1 MKKIVYILS
10 VALAAAACSKPES
23 PVTNPEPQE
32 PVTGKVEFTA
42 VFGEAPVVKSELSG
56 ESVLWKAGD
65 EISILWDGGNTT
77 AQADAAGAQANF
89 SASVDDAS
97 EYFAVYPSK
106 ASVSLSGGALTV
118 GIPAEQN
125 GAFEDVN
132 IAIAKTT
139 ERSLVFKNLCAL
151 GKITLSRNDIAKIEF
166 KGGEGQNLA
175 GDVTLSLDGEGVPS
189 VISTASAAESIV
201 LTPASGDA
209 FAAGS
214 YYFAAIPGTLEK
226 VEFTLT
232 TVSGNTILGKAS
244 ANPAELL
251 RSKAL
256 NFGTLDNIATAD
268 VLTLRFAFGPEKGAK
283 AGYDP
288 EGKWPTDWVA
298 NLNEGVSYTYA
309 IDEVNYG
316 FYVKDLVQS
325 TSKNFK
331 WDTNNKDGYADR
343 ISIPSATVYFG
354 LPAIEDFKLTGV
366 VVGQSRRGKTDNT
379 ETAVTQVG
387 VTSHIPEAEGE
398 NNSYVSGGELQEWHG
413 WPDGDDKSGKK
424 AVVDHAFQLSGTQAN
439 TVYYLNSDNSEIG
452 LYFSRLVLTYEK
464 VSE

>member
-89 SASVDDAS
+89 SANVDEAS

-106 ASVSLSGGALTV
+106 ASVSLSDGELTV

-166 KGGEGQNLA
+166 KGGEGQSLA

-256 NFGTLDNIATAD
+256 NFGTLDAAGAATTMT
-268 VLTLRFAFGPEKGAK
+268 LTFDFQGDALEGWPTAAQAANTLTNVDAIYPLDGTDYTFALRF
-283 AGYDP
+283 
-288 EGKWPTDWVA
+288 PT
-298 NLNEGVSYTYA
+298 
-309 IDEVNYG
+309 
-316 FYVKDLVQS
+316 S
-325 TSKNFK
+325 T
-331 WDTNNKDGYADR
+331 
-343 ISIPSATVYFG
+343 
-354 LPAIEDFKLTGV
+354 
-366 VVGQSRRGKTDNT
+366 
-379 ETAVTQVG
+379 
-387 VTSHIPEAEGE
+387 
-398 NNSYVSGGELQEWHG
+398 
-413 WPDGDDKSGKK
+413 DGDDAGIYWGKSGTYGNRLLINGRFKYAGIPAILGYKLVNVNLWQKRQGNDDRNTTPAVAIASAVPDAVLDKSNQMSLASGGAQQTWK
-424 AVVDHAFQLSGTQAN
+424 AGVGKNELNGPYTYTLTD
-439 TVYYLNSDNSEIG
+439 TVAGDNYYIVIYYASATPGKVAGIG
-452 LYFSRLVLTYEK
+452 KMEVTYEK
-464 VSE
+464 VTE

>member
-10 VALAAAACSKPES
+10 VALAAAACSKPEN

-32 PVTGKVEFTA
+32 PATGKVEFTA

-56 ESVLWKAGD
+56 SSVLWKEGD
-65 EISILWDGGNTT
+65 EISILWNGGKTT
-77 AQADAAGAQANF
+77 AQADAAGAEANF
-89 SASVDDAS
+89 SATVDNAS

-106 ASVSLSGGALTV
+106 TTVSLSEGVLTV

-214 YYFAAIPGTLEK
+214 YYFAAIPGTLNK

-251 RSKAL
+251 RSNAL
-256 NFGTLDNIATAD
+256 NFGTLDAAGAATTMT
-268 VLTLRFAFGPEKGAK
+268 LTFDFQGDAL
-283 AGYDP
+283 
-288 EGKWPTDWVA
+288 EGWPTEAQAA
-298 NLNEGVSYTYA
+298 NTLVSKTVTYPL
-309 IDEVNYG
+309 DGTDY
-316 FYVKDLVQS
+316 
-325 TSKNFK
+325 NFK
-331 WDTNNKDGYADR
+331 LHFPPTSTTTEYGVYWGASDSYGNRLIINGRYKYAG
-343 ISIPSATVYFG
+343 I
-354 LPAIEDFKLTGV
+354 PAIEGYRLVKAVLWQTRVGSSDKTAIPAVAISDEAPASNPSGSNAMSLVNGGDLQAWEAGV
-366 VVGQSRRGKTDNT
+366 GAKTLNGPYT
-379 ETAVTQVG
+379 YNLIGTTAGTNYYIVIYYTKNEY
-387 VTSHIPEAEGE
+387 P
-398 NNSYVSGGELQEWHG
+398 SYVAGI
-413 WPDGDDKSGKK
+413 GKME
-424 AVVDHAFQLSGTQAN
+424 V
-439 TVYYLNSDNSEIG
+439 
-452 LYFSRLVLTYEK
+452 TYEK
-464 VSE
+464 VTE

>member
-106 ASVSLSGGALTV
+106 ASVSLSKGALTV

-256 NFGTLDNIATAD
+256 NFGTLDAEGAATTMTLTFDFQGDALEGWPTTTTAANKLENVDVVYPLDGTDYTFSLRFPTTSSTSKAGVYWGYSDNYGSRLILNGRFKYAGIPAISGYKLVKVVLWQARVGSSDSEETPAVAIATA
-268 VLTLRFAFGPEKGAK
+268 VPETLPSSPSEKDLISRATGGDPLGWEAGVEAKKLHGP
-283 AGYDP
+283 
-288 EGKWPTDWVA
+288 
-298 NLNEGVSYTYA
+298 YTYNLSDTVA
-309 IDEVNYG
+309 GASYYIVY
-316 FYVKDLVQS
+316 YQS
-325 TSKNFK
+325 S
-331 WDTNNKDGYADR
+331 TNNW
-343 ISIPSATVYFG
+343 
-354 LPAIEDFKLTGV
+354 
-366 VVGQSRRGKTDNT
+366 QSKVAGIGKM
-379 ETAVTQVG
+379 EV
-387 VTSHIPEAEGE
+387 
-398 NNSYVSGGELQEWHG
+398 
-413 WPDGDDKSGKK
+413 
-424 AVVDHAFQLSGTQAN
+424 
-439 TVYYLNSDNSEIG
+439 
-452 LYFSRLVLTYEK
+452 TYEK
-464 VSE
+464 VTE

>member
-106 ASVSLSGGALTV
+106 ASVSLSKGALTV

-175 GDVTLSLDGEGVPS
+175 GNVTLSLNGEGVPS

-256 NFGTLDNIATAD
+256 NFGTLDAEGAATTMT
-268 VLTLRFAFGPEKGAK
+268 LTFDFQGDAL
-283 AGYDP
+283 
-288 EGKWPTDWVA
+288 EGWPTAAQAA
-298 NLNEGVSYTYA
+298 NTLVSKTVTYPLDGTDYEFKLHFPQTSDTKPRGVYWGYSDSYGNRLLLNGKFKYA
-309 IDEVNYG
+309 GI
-316 FYVKDLVQS
+316 
-325 TSKNFK
+325 
-331 WDTNNKDGYADR
+331 
-343 ISIPSATVYFG
+343 
-354 LPAIEDFKLTGV
+354 PAISGYKLVKVILWQKRQGNDDKEDVPAVAISAEAPATNPASTG
-366 VVGQSRRGKTDNT
+366 SMNL
-379 ETAVTQVG
+379 
-387 VTSHIPEAEGE
+387 
-398 NNSYVSGGELQEWHG
+398 VSGGDRLTWKAG
-413 WPDGDDKSGKK
+413 LGKNEIGGPYTYN
-424 AVVDHAFQLSGTQAN
+424 LSGTEEGTN
-439 TVYYLNSDNSEIG
+439 YYIVIYNVSKTPSYVAGIAKME
-452 LYFSRLVLTYEK
+452 VTYEK

>member
-10 VALAAAACSKPES
+10 VALAAAACSKPEN

-32 PVTGKVEFTA
+32 PATGKVEFTA

-56 ESVLWKAGD
+56 SSVLWKEGD
-65 EISILWDGGNTT
+65 EISILWNGGKTT
-77 AQADAAGAQANF
+77 AQADAAGAEANF
-89 SASVDDAS
+89 TATVDDAS

-106 ASVSLSGGALTV
+106 TTVSLSEGVLTV
-118 GIPAEQN
+118 RIPAEQN

-166 KGGEGQNLA
+166 KGGEGQSLA

-214 YYFAAIPGTLEK
+214 YYFAAIPGTLNK

-251 RSKAL
+251 RSNAL
-256 NFGTLDNIATAD
+256 NFGTLDAAGAATTMT
-268 VLTLRFAFGPEKGAK
+268 LTFDFQGDAL
-283 AGYDP
+283 
-288 EGKWPTDWVA
+288 EGWPTEAQAA
-298 NLNEGVSYTYA
+298 NTLESKTVTYPL
-309 IDEVNYG
+309 DGTDYN
-316 FYVKDLVQS
+316 FKLHFPPTS
-325 TSKNFK
+325 TS
-331 WDTNNKDGYADR
+331 TEYG
-343 ISIPSATVYFG
+343 VYWG
-354 LPAIEDFKLTGV
+354 ASDSYGNRLIINGRYKYTGIPAIEGYRLVKAVLWQTRVGSSDKTAIPAVAISDEAPASNPSGSNAMSLVNGGDLQAWEAGV
-366 VVGQSRRGKTDNT
+366 GAKTLNGPYT
-379 ETAVTQVG
+379 YNLIGTTAGTNYYIVIYYTKNEY
-387 VTSHIPEAEGE
+387 P
-398 NNSYVSGGELQEWHG
+398 SYVAGI
-413 WPDGDDKSGKK
+413 GKME
-424 AVVDHAFQLSGTQAN
+424 V
-439 TVYYLNSDNSEIG
+439 
-452 LYFSRLVLTYEK
+452 TYEK
-464 VSE
+464 VTE

>member
-32 PVTGKVEFTA
+32 PATGKVEFTA

-65 EISILWDGGNTT
+65 EISILWDGGETT

-106 ASVSLSGGALTV
+106 ASVSLSEGALTV

-201 LTPASGDA
+201 LTPASGEA

-256 NFGTLDNIATAD
+256 NFGTLDNIATTD
-268 VLTLRFAFGPEKGAK
+268 VLTLRFIFGPETGSK
-283 AGYDP
+283 ATYDP
-288 EGKWPTDWVA
+288 EGNWPSKAGDDADAQT
-298 NLNEGVSYTYA
+298 NGVNYSYT
-309 IDEVNYG
+309 IDGVDYN
-316 FYVKDLVQS
+316 FYVKDISGVG
-325 TSKNFK
+325 KGV
-331 WDTNNKDGYADR
+331 WRTNNNDGYADC
-343 ISIPSATVYFG
+343 ISMQADKVYFG
-354 LPAIEDFKLTGV
+354 LPAIEGMKLTGV
-366 VVGQSRRGKTDNT
+366 TVGQCRRGKADNSTEKITQIGITDC
-379 ETAVTQVG
+379 
-387 VTSHIPEAEGE
+387 IPAESGADK
-398 NNSYVSGGELQEWHG
+398 SYVSGGELQDWPG
-413 WPDGDDKSGKK
+413 WSGSKDKK
-424 AVVDHAFQLSGTQAN
+424 VVDHEFKLSGTQAS
-439 TVYYLNSDNSEIG
+439 TVYYLNSNTSSIG
-452 LYFSRLVLTYEK
+452 LYFAHLVLTYEK

>member
-32 PVTGKVEFTA
+32 PATGKVEFTA

-65 EISILWDGGNTT
+65 EISILWDGGETT

-106 ASVSLSGGALTV
+106 ASVSLSEGALTV

-201 LTPASGDA
+201 LTPASGEA
-209 FAAGS
+209 FAAVS

-256 NFGTLDNIATAD
+256 NFGTLDAEGAATTMTLTFDFMGDALEGWPTTTTAANKLENVD
-268 VLTLRFAFGPEKGAK
+268 VVYPLDGTDYTFGLRF
-283 AGYDP
+283 
-288 EGKWPTDWVA
+288 PTT
-298 NLNEGVSYTYA
+298 S
-309 IDEVNYG
+309 
-316 FYVKDLVQS
+316 S
-325 TSKNFK
+325 TSKAGVYWGYSDNYGSRLILNGRFK
-331 WDTNNKDGYADR
+331 YA
-343 ISIPSATVYFG
+343 G
-354 LPAIEDFKLTGV
+354 LPAISGYKLVKV
-366 VVGQSRRGKTDNT
+366 VLWQARVGSSDKDATPAVAIA
-379 ETAVTQVG
+379 TAV
-387 VTSHIPEAEGE
+387 PEALPSDPSEKDLISRATGGDPLGWE
-398 NNSYVSGGELQEWHG
+398 AGVEAKKLHGPYTYNLSDTVAGASYYI
-413 WPDGDDKSGKK
+413 
-424 AVVDHAFQLSGTQAN
+424 
-439 TVYYLNSDNSEIG
+439 VYYQSISNNWTSKVAGIG
-452 LYFSRLVLTYEK
+452 KMEVTYEK

>member
-42 VFGEAPVVKSELSG
+42 VFGEAPVMKSELSG

-89 SASVDDAS
+89 SANVDEAS

-106 ASVSLSGGALTV
+106 ASVSLSKGALTV

-166 KGGEGQNLA
+166 KGGEGQSLA
-175 GDVTLSLDGEGVPS
+175 GDVTLSLDGDGVPS

-214 YYFAAIPGTLEK
+214 YYFAAIPGTLNK

-256 NFGTLDNIATAD
+256 NFGTLDAEGAATTMT
-268 VLTLRFAFGPEKGAK
+268 LTFDFQGDAL
-283 AGYDP
+283 
-288 EGKWPTDWVA
+288 EGWPTAAQAA
-298 NLNEGVSYTYA
+298 NTLESKTVTYPLDGTDYEFKLHFPQTSDTKPRGVYWGYSDSYGNRLLLNGKFKYA
-309 IDEVNYG
+309 GI
-316 FYVKDLVQS
+316 
-325 TSKNFK
+325 
-331 WDTNNKDGYADR
+331 
-343 ISIPSATVYFG
+343 
-354 LPAIEDFKLTGV
+354 PAISGYKLVKVILWQKRQGNDDKEDVPAVAISAEAPATNP
-366 VVGQSRRGKTDNT
+366 SS
-379 ETAVTQVG
+379 TA
-387 VTSHIPEAEGE
+387 SM
-398 NNSYVSGGELQEWHG
+398 NLVSGGDRLTWKAG
-413 WPDGDDKSGKK
+413 LGKNEIGGPYTYN
-424 AVVDHAFQLSGTQAN
+424 LSGTEEGTN
-439 TVYYLNSDNSEIG
+439 YYIVIYNVSKTPSYVAGIAKME
-452 LYFSRLVLTYEK
+452 VTYEK

>member
-10 VALAAAACSKPES
+10 VALAAAACSKPEN

-32 PVTGKVEFTA
+32 PATGKVEFTA

-56 ESVLWKAGD
+56 SSVLWKEGD
-65 EISILWDGGNTT
+65 EISILWNGGKTT
-77 AQADAAGAQANF
+77 AQADAAGAEANF
-89 SASVDDAS
+89 SATVDNAS

-106 ASVSLSGGALTV
+106 TTVSLSEDVLTV

-166 KGGEGQNLA
+166 KGGEGQSLA

-209 FAAGS
+209 FAAGN
-214 YYFAAIPGTLEK
+214 YYFAAIPGTLNK

-251 RSKAL
+251 RSNAL
-256 NFGTLDNIATAD
+256 NFGTLDAAGAATTMT
-268 VLTLRFAFGPEKGAK
+268 LTFDFQGDAL
-283 AGYDP
+283 
-288 EGKWPTDWVA
+288 EGWPTEAQAA
-298 NLNEGVSYTYA
+298 NTLVSKTVTYPL
-309 IDEVNYG
+309 DGTDYN
-316 FYVKDLVQS
+316 FKLHFPPTS
-325 TSKNFK
+325 TSTEYGVYWGASDSYGNRLIINGRYK
-331 WDTNNKDGYADR
+331 YAG
-343 ISIPSATVYFG
+343 I
-354 LPAIEDFKLTGV
+354 PAIEGYRLVKAVLWQTRVGSSDKAAIPAVAISDEAPASNPSGSNAMSLVNGGDLQAWEAGV
-366 VVGQSRRGKTDNT
+366 GAKTLNGPYT
-379 ETAVTQVG
+379 YNLIGTTAGTNYYIVIYYTKNEY
-387 VTSHIPEAEGE
+387 P
-398 NNSYVSGGELQEWHG
+398 SYVAGI
-413 WPDGDDKSGKK
+413 GKME
-424 AVVDHAFQLSGTQAN
+424 V
-439 TVYYLNSDNSEIG
+439 
-452 LYFSRLVLTYEK
+452 TYEK
-464 VSE
+464 VTE